1 MVCTDCLVRLQ
12 VILWDTSEME
22 MNGIKGM
29 TRSYFTNC
37 VAVMLV
43 YDPGESSTLRALPEW
58 MKVIQE
64 SNVQEVVFSL
74 WRNDMGNEMDIKEED
89 EKEFLRQNKMKKHL
103 YFQVSTTLEE
113 TIRES
118 FETLVRETHKEHK
131 EHQGT
136 LQPDISIEMLSL
148 ETAVTDCHDH
158 HGQQRCKLC

>member
-1 MVCTDCLVRLQ
+1 
-12 VILWDTSEME
+12 ME
-22 MNGIKGM
+22 THGIQNIPPA
-29 TRSYFTNC
+29 YFKKSH
-37 VAVMLV
+37 AAMLV

-64 SNVQEVVFSL
+64 SNVQKVVFSL
-74 WRNDMGNEMDIKEED
+74 WRNDMGNEVDIKEED

-118 FETLVRETHKEHK
+118 FETLVRATHKEHK

-148 ETAVTDCHDH
+148 EAAVPDCHDH
-158 HGQQRCKLC
+158 HGRQGCRPC